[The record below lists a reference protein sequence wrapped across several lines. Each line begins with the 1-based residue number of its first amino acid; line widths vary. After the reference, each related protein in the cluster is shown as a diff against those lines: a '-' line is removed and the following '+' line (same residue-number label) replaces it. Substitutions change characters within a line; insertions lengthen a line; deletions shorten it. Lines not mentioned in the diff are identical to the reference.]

1 MLVYK
6 KIFIFIEYNIHAMYY
21 ILFKYCIQYIKFM
34 YILNTNIFLTIYI
47 TKIKCFKLNIFR

>member
-6 KIFIFIEYNIHAMYY
+6 KILIFIKYNTHAMYY
-21 ILFKYCIQYIKFM
+21 ILFKYYIQYIKFM

>member
-21 ILFKYCIQYIKFM
+21 ILFKYYIQNIKFM

-47 TKIKCFKLNIFR
+47 KIKYFKLNIFR

>member
-6 KIFIFIEYNIHAMYY
+6 KILIFIKYNTHAMYY
-21 ILFKYCIQYIKFM
+21 ILFKYYIQYIKFM

-47 TKIKCFKLNIFR
+47 KIKYF

>member
-6 KIFIFIEYNIHAMYY
+6 KILIFIKYNTHAMYY
-21 ILFKYCIQYIKFM
+21 ILFKYYIQYIKFM

-47 TKIKCFKLNIFR
+47 KIKYFKLNIFR

>member
-6 KIFIFIEYNIHAMYY
+6 KILIFIKYNTHAMYY

-47 TKIKCFKLNIFR
+47 KIKYF

>member
-6 KIFIFIEYNIHAMYY
+6 KILIFIKYNTHAMYY

>member
-47 TKIKCFKLNIFR
+47 KIKYF